1 MTDSSERFARFA
13 PISAVFVA
21 LACGGPSFDGAVYR
35 NDELAFRV
43 GPVPQTWRQIE
54 VSEALVA
61 FRDDDKNATVAVNGR
76 CGKDGDDVPLQALT
90 HHLFLHFT
98 DRQIVSQ
105 EVTPMDGRDALRTE
119 LVAELDGV
127 PKRYTVYVM
136 KKDGCVYDF
145 LHIADTTAPAETRA
159 EFERFVRGFGTL

>member
-61 FRDDDKNATVAVNGR
+61 RNLQLSQQVAGIMRRDG
-76 CGKDGDDVPLQALT
+76 L
-90 HHLFLHFT
+90 
-98 DRQIVSQ
+98 
-105 EVTPMDGRDALRTE
+105 
-119 LVAELDGV
+119 
-127 PKRYTVYVM
+127 
-136 KKDGCVYDF
+136 
-145 LHIADTTAPAETRA
+145 ADWLPAEA
-159 EFERFVRGFGTL
+159 QDSGT